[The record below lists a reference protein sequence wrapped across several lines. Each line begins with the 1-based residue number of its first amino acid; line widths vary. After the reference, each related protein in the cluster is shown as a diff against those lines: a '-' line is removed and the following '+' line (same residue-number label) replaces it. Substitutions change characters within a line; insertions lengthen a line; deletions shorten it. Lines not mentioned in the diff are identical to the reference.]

1 VTAVERGL
9 GERLDLTVV
18 PAHEVV
24 VHRLGLRVR
33 VLARHLEHRSEA
45 IGAAIAQLASLF
57 ERSAA
62 GLASHAG
69 MVADDRDAENR
80 EARSR
85 DTDSCVASRR
95 FVRIPEGRKEPT
107 MPGEPRT
114 IDDHILC
121 LARLTGASETFVCE
135 VRALFIRRGIAL
147 DSNAA
152 PYLAALEDAFLR
164 EERTRAVPQPASDVT
179 SPRPAGRAMT
189 VIVPQQREAWP
200 HVPGPDDLQ

>member
-1 VTAVERGL
+1 
-9 GERLDLTVV
+9 
-18 PAHEVV
+18 
-24 VHRLGLRVR
+24 
-33 VLARHLEHRSEA
+33 
-45 IGAAIAQLASLF
+45 
-57 ERSAA
+57 
-62 GLASHAG
+62 
-69 MVADDRDAENR
+69 
-80 EARSR
+80 
-85 DTDSCVASRR
+85 
-95 FVRIPEGRKEPT
+95 

-114 IDDHILC
+114 IDEHILC

-135 VRALFIRRGIAL
+135 VRALFLRRGIAL

-164 EERTRAVPQPASDVT
+164 EERTRAVQTSSEVE